1 MTSNR
6 IVTTLLAMMMCMG
19 LCAQKKTLIATM
31 YHKNQTATVTLK
43 SGKTVKAP
51 NANVFLKNASLLY
64 FQGNE
69 VKEARMDI
77 IDRVDFE
84 QRSFINIEN
93 QLAYFVDSI
102 NGNSLYCVE
111 IIDMDAFERTLKNNV
126 NYTFI
131 DLASDRLDTY
141 TNDLNT
147 EEDFVFPVVKHFY
160 FKINDKMVDASLRD
174 LNRVL
179 DKQRYRLARVAAS
192 APDFSWADAKCVK
205 TVLEAISKPVPAKK

>member
-31 YHKNQTATVTLK
+31 YHKNQTAKVTLK

-51 NANVFLKNASLLY
+51 NANVFL
-64 FQGNE
+64 
-69 VKEARMDI
+69 

-205 TVLEAISKPVPAKK
+205 TVLEAISKPAPAKK